1 MIEALNKK
9 GFNGYAIAI
18 PSSKE
23 LLTVLGLA
31 APVFVTM
38 MSKVTIYSIVFLY
51 ITSCNC
57 FIIQHSLFIYSIF
70 NTLKIPLQI
79 VHRPHSL
86 WTPLEKEKKRL
97 IYLRLGFIWE
107 RLDRFNH
114 NLNGISTE
122 SNPIIIWVETI

>member
-1 MIEALNKK
+1 MIEALKKK

-38 MSKVTIYSIVFLY
+38 MSKVAIYSIVFLY

-57 FIIQHSLFIYSIF
+57 FIIQHSLFI
-70 NTLKIPLQI
+70 LKSPSKLFIDPIHCGHLLKKK
-79 VHRPHSL
+79 R
-86 WTPLEKEKKRL
+86 KRL